1 MMEMYTKLLTPLDIC
16 FAVLGLILVIMTMIP
31 AEKYLKSNHIEDS
44 RVNKL
49 CISAAV
55 FACLGVIH
63 KVLILF
69 SAQLASTGI
78 ISAVFYIKDMFY
90 LIYTLMWLMF
100 VEAMLY
106 RSADT
111 LKRKYRLYF
120 IPFII
125 LSVHIIYVLISF
137 RFHDPDIS
145 AYTNSNLFIADRVFG
160 MASALL
166 ATVLGASYMVR
177 AYRLMHCYQEEI
189 KQPVFFRLDVFFIPW
204 LVGTVFFLTM
214 MIPGNI
220 PRLPDISP
228 LCAGLSL
235 YLTYRSMKN
244 GIRYMDRETRFY
256 KEELLDILPA
266 VMEKNALDVNCAVM
280 LSTSGDRELVAK
292 VISELKPERS
302 TVIARGDGGFLLLSD
317 VQSEPA
323 VKLFIR
329 NVIDCTKDYG
339 SEAEIKYETVFRNG
353 DEHLSDFIL
362 RIQGR

>member
-1 MMEMYTKLLTPLDIC
+1 MMELYLKILTPLDIC
-16 FAVLGLILVIMTMIP
+16 FAFMGLILVIITMIP
-31 AEKYLKSNHIEDS
+31 VEEYLKLHQIEDS

-69 SAQLASTGI
+69 SSVLINTGI
-78 ISAVFYIKDMFY
+78 VSAVFYIKDMIY
-90 LIYTLMWLMF
+90 LIYTLMWLMA

-125 LSVHIIYVLISF
+125 LLVHIVYVFISF
-137 RFHDPDIS
+137 MMRDPDIT
-145 AYTNSNLFIADRVFG
+145 AYTNSNLFMADRISG
-160 MASALL
+160 MAAALL
-166 ATVLGASYMVR
+166 STVLGASYMVR
-177 AYRLMHCYQEEI
+177 AYRLMRCYQEEI
-189 KQPVFFRLDVFFIPW
+189 KQPVFFRLDVFFVPW

-214 MIPGNI
+214 MIPGKI

-228 LCAGLSL
+228 MCAGLSL

-244 GIRYMDRETRFY
+244 GLKYMDRETRFY
-256 KEELLDILPA
+256 KEELLDILPS
-266 VMEKNALDVNCAVM
+266 VMEKNDIDINCAVV
-280 LSTSGDRELVAK
+280 LSASQDRDKVAK

-302 TVIARGDGGFLLLSD
+302 TALAMNDGGFMLLSD

-329 NVIDCTKDYG
+329 NVLDCTKDLG
-339 SEAEIKYETVFRNG
+339 SEAEIKDEIIFRSA
-353 DEHLSDFIL
+353 DESLSGFISRL
-362 RIQGR
+362 QGR